1 MVDETPPRRGIDVGV
16 IRRVLAACACMG
28 LLDASA
34 ETYDVIGPC
43 RSGLANGAYELRTP
57 DGRLRVAGAFSQGR
71 MTGTFI
77 FWAAGGARLAVLPF
91 DNDERSGTLALW
103 YTTPDGGSEAG
114 HKLEAPYVDDRLHG
128 IKRAWYA
135 DGTLRAEVRY
145 DHGTLLEAHGWTPA
159 GAALPDAEA
168 RDLALRDARDEEQ
181 TYGSLV
187 ALVRAHLPACE
198 PSSAAKKAPRS

>member
-1 MVDETPPRRGIDVGV
+1 MVDETPSGRRIDVGV
-16 IRRVLAACACMG
+16 IRRVLAVCACMG

-34 ETYDVIGPC
+34 ETYDVVGQC
-43 RSGLANGAYELRTP
+43 RAGVANGAYELRTP
-57 DGRLRVAGAFSQGR
+57 DGALRVVGAFSQGR

-77 FWAAGGARLAVLPF
+77 FWGPGGARLAVLPF
-91 DNDERSGTLALW
+91 DNDARNGTVALW
-103 YTTPDGGSEAG
+103 YTKPDGLREAG

-145 DHGTLLEAHGWTPA
+145 DHGTLLEAQGWTPA

-168 RDLALRDARDEEQ
+168 RELALHDARAEEQ
-181 TYGSLV
+181 TYMSLV

-198 PSSAAKKAPRS
+198 PSSPAKEVPRS